1 MKVGTLL
8 LVFHDLIEDIVSLG
22 VLDSNG
28 NLFGAALDS
37 LQENLEL
44 VAVVEKRLKQHG
56 VVIKDEIDKVINALP
71 LILALLK

>member
-8 LVFHDLIEDIVSLG
+8 LVFHDLIEDLVSLG

-28 NLFGAALDS
+28 NLFGTALDS